1 MPSYAVM
8 SNMVKEEMKR
18 KVKKQLALLCKDE
31 NLELTEHADTIEKL
45 NYITK
50 RKPSRFTLEALCE
63 GSEGEGGEEKLPKDR
78 VRRLNN
84 FHRASEKIQ
93 WAARTL
99 RRRKRRRERRC
110 LSDNHGR
117 SAS

>member
-31 NLELTEHADTIEKL
+31 SLELTELADTIEKL

-50 RKPSRFTLEALCE
+50 RKPSRYALDALCE
-63 GSEGEGGEEKLPKDR
+63 GSEGEGGEEKPPKQR
-78 VRRLNN
+78 VKRLFNI
-84 FHRASEKIQ
+84 FLERPKGFSEQLGLSGGGRKERIGGAL
-93 WAARTL
+93 AATM
-99 RRRKRRRERRC
+99 E
-110 LSDNHGR
+110 D
-117 SAS
+117 